1 MRNEVREWLQNRV
14 QSLREG
20 KQTMDQIEIDYYDHF
35 FEVHSDILETLWIQV
50 MEGEFARESDCRER
64 K

>member
-1 MRNEVREWLQNRV
+1 MKNEMREWLQNRV

-20 KQTMDQIEIDYYDHF
+20 KHTMDQIEIDYYDHF

-50 MEGEFARESDCRER
+50 MEGEYAQ
-64 K
+64 

>member
-1 MRNEVREWLQNRV
+1 MRNEMREWLQNRV